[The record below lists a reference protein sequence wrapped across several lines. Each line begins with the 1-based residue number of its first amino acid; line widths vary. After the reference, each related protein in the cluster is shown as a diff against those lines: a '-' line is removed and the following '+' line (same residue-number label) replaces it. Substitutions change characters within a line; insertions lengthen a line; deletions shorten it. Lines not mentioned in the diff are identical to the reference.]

1 MNKETV
7 EKAIN
12 LSKDIN
18 ALKDFITS
26 IKTENSSILGILR
39 THYLLEP
46 YYEKLNISSNRYK
59 EIIKE
64 FVILLETKLQ
74 QLEKEL
80 EDL

>member
-1 MNKETV
+1 MTKETI
-7 EKAIN
+7 EKAI
-12 LSKDIN
+12 SITKDIN
-18 ALKDFITS
+18 VLKNFITS
-26 IKTENSSILGILR
+26 IKTENSSILSILR
-39 THYLLEP
+39 THYLIEP
-46 YYEKLNISSNRYK
+46 YYEKLNISSNMYK

>member
-1 MNKETV
+1 MTKETV
-7 EKAIN
+7 EKAI
-12 LSKDIN
+12 SITKDIDV
-18 ALKDFITS
+18 LKNFITS
-26 IKTENSSILGILR
+26 IKTENSSILSILR
-39 THYLLEP
+39 THYLIEP
-46 YYEKLNISSNRYK
+46 YYEKLNISSNMYK

>member
-18 ALKDFITS
+18 ALKDFITT
-26 IKTENSSILGILR
+26 IKTENSSISGILR
-39 THYLLEP
+39 NYYLLEP
-46 YYEKLNISSNRYK
+46 YYDKLNVSSNRSK

-80 EDL
+80 ENL

>member
-1 MNKETV
+1 MTKETA
-7 EKAIN
+7 EKVIN
-12 LSKDIN
+12 LFKDID
-18 ALKDFITS
+18 ALKNFITS
-26 IKTENSSILGILR
+26 IKTENSSILSILK
-39 THYLLEP
+39 THYLIEP